1 MSIEKV
7 TQERLDIAQQL
18 KNELIEMRDIQ
29 EDSGDFL
36 SKQLVYIETRI

>member
-18 KNELIEMRDIQ
+18 KNELEEMKGIQ
-29 EDSGDFL
+29 EDSGDLL
-36 SKQLVYIETRI
+36 SKQLGL